1 MASLFGSQ
9 RIHEPCH
16 PSLSD
21 LRAPRPLWEC
31 VRRPLESREPQ
42 VTSFAHA
49 CAHAPLVSNSR
60 DVWACPCGR
69 GIRRDGVVHGS
80 ERWCGARAD
89 DASRKK
95 LKDAFVPRKNK
106 PETIERREKAD
117 PACIQAGRA
126 PERPQM
132 GLYTVCLDRASLTRA
147 MRAQASGTREVS
159 PAPRVLRPCVAC
171 LALRRLH
178 RATARHNARAHL
190 DSVLRLRTRT
200 SRGSGGRRSR
210 RECW

>member
-60 DVWACPCGR
+60 EVWACPCGR
-69 GIRRDGVVHGS
+69 GIRRDGRSYTARSAGAVLGS
-80 ERWCGARAD
+80 PTKKILGQDRLKNNAPYDARKRA
-89 DASRKK
+89 
-95 LKDAFVPRKNK
+95 
-106 PETIERREKAD
+106 
-117 PACIQAGRA
+117 A
-126 PERPQM
+126 PERF
-132 GLYTVCLDRASLTRA
+132 V
-147 MRAQASGTREVS
+147 VS
-159 PAPRVLRPCVAC
+159 PAPRVLRRDR
-171 LALRRLH
+171 ALRASRFDASIVRRLDTT
-178 RATARHNARAHL
+178 RAP
-190 DSVLRLRTRT
+190 RLRTSTQNSHEPGKRGKAIA
-200 SRGSGGRRSR
+200 SRMLVTPVT
-210 RECW
+210 